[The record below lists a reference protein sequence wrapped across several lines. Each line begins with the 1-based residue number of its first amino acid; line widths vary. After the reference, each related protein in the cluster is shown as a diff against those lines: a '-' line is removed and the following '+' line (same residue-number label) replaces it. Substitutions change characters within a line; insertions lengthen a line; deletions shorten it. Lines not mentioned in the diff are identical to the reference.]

1 MEGDTELGLVVK
13 NALDALELP
22 VFEPAQWAP
31 SAVFARLQRLRPSL
45 VRPMDPADPQGAA
58 HRLFL
63 LGLLQR
69 RAAGQPRR
77 RAAGPHRHVAE
88 MSCIAGVGGDV
99 PVADQDRAIGPRHRG
114 ALDGCPLE
122 CARHCLQ
129 RHGVNPTQHH
139 QLNLYGV
146 RKRLHEDFDPE
157 QAEAVLFRVRSDL
170 QKLPAGPHPM
180 NPPPTETR
188 RLLVAITGA
197 SGAVYGLRLLQAL
210 QTVSDVDNLHA
221 VVSDAGWQTL
231 RHELHAD
238 AAARCARWCTRCTT
252 RTDIG
257 AGPASGSFR
266 CGGMVVAPCSMRTLA
281 AIAHGLSDNLVTRAA
296 DVMLKERRRLVLMAR
311 ETPLHLGHLRNM
323 TAVTEMGAI
332 VCPPVPA
339 FYLRPQSVDD
349 IVNASV
355 ARVLDLL
362 DVAAHAEPA
371 LGGAGSRMPA

>member
-1 MEGDTELGLVVK
+1 
-13 NALDALELP
+13 
-22 VFEPAQWAP
+22 
-31 SAVFARLQRLRPSL
+31 
-45 VRPMDPADPQGAA
+45 
-58 HRLFL
+58 
-63 LGLLQR
+63 
-69 RAAGQPRR
+69 
-77 RAAGPHRHVAE
+77 
-88 MSCIAGVGGDV
+88 
-99 PVADQDRAIGPRHRG
+99 
-114 ALDGCPLE
+114 
-122 CARHCLQ
+122 
-129 RHGVNPTQHH
+129 
-139 QLNLYGV
+139 
-146 RKRLHEDFDPE
+146 
-157 QAEAVLFRVRSDL
+157 
-170 QKLPAGPHPM
+170 M

-210 QTVSDVDNLHA
+210 QTVPDVETHA

-231 RHELHAD
+231 RHELHAGPQTLRPLVHTLHD
-238 AAARCARWCTRCTT
+238 AA
-252 RTDIG
+252 DIG

-362 DVAAHAEPA
+362 DVPHSLSARWAGLEAEPA
-371 LGGAGSRMPA
+371 